1 MTTPE
6 KARPSA
12 RDILK
17 RPYAR
22 ILIPEEDGGYSA
34 EMLEFPGCY
43 AEGETPAEAV
53 TELEKAAESWVDVML
68 EHNRAIP
75 EPLANYDY
83 SGKIN
88 LRLPRSIHKQ
98 AACFAQ
104 KDDVSLNQFFVS
116 AIAAS
121 VGAEDLCERLIE
133 RIRGTLIPTISTVQI
148 VQVVSPS
155 LGTFTLPSLFGWSLN
170 KQSPYIHLENHGPVT
185 TVDRPLPQRAI
196 TNG

>member
-6 KARPSA
+6 KATPSA
-12 RDILK
+12 QDILK
-17 RPYAR
+17 KPYAR

-43 AEGETPAEAV
+43 AEGETAAETIAD
-53 TELEKAAESWVDVML
+53 LEKAAESWVDVML
-68 EHNRAIP
+68 EHNRDIP

-104 KDDVSLNQFFVS
+104 KDDVSLNQYFAS
-116 AIAAS
+116 AIAAR
-121 VGAEDLCERLIE
+121 VGAEDLCERLAKRLESRLMPYTSIAMVQQNVSCLVFSTGASGLMSDV
-133 RIRGTLIPTISTVQI
+133 RYLDASSPWIVAQSPSAVPQPTII
-148 VQVVSPS
+148 AERKP
-155 LGTFTLPSLFGWSLN
+155 
-170 KQSPYIHLENHGPVT
+170 
-185 TVDRPLPQRAI
+185 
-196 TNG
+196 